1 MLYLMLRVLTNL
13 RTLAYGLERHSLAEL
28 IYISEVTLKFNIF
41 SKKFPLLYY
50 EQNIN
55 TGTNIT

>member
-1 MLYLMLRVLTNL
+1 MLGVLTNL
-13 RTLAYGLERHSLAEL
+13 RTLAYGLERRSLAEL
-28 IYISEVTLKFNIF
+28 IYMSEVTLKFNIF

-55 TGTNIT
+55 TGTNLT